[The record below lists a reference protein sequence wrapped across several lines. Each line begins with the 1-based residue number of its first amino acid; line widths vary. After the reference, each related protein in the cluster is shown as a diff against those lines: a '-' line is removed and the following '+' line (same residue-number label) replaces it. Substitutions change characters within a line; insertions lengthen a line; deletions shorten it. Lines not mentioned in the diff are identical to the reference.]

1 MHDVEFIKLVLYVT
15 LTLTNLYNR
24 FVLMH
29 DLTHNPPFT
38 PKTGFVPKIRLLWES
53 VPNLQSLAQ
62 PRTAQP
68 QHVLIDYFAQTQN
81 KNQKLALL
89 NDQTPFTSKIKQII
103 WKDPI
108 SSLLPTIQFVSK
120 PAIIYIPIHTLI
132 ITGSTYFRFFQQ
144 FPLNYFYDSD
154 SNDNNI
160 FMIFHIQDQQ
170 SNIICIS
177 NFYLQ
182 ITKET
187 KHKDTNITTEWSKSV
202 WKCSIIT
209 SASFP

>member
-1 MHDVEFIKLVLYVT
+1 MHDVEFINLVLYVT

-68 QHVLIDYFAQTQN
+68 QHVLIDYFAQTQKKN
-81 KNQKLALL
+81 KRLALL
-89 NDQTPFTSKIKQII
+89 NDQTPFISKIKQII

-120 PAIIYIPIHTLI
+120 PAIIYIPSHTLV

-154 SNDNNI
+154 SKNNNI
-160 FMIFHIQDQQ
+160 FMIFHIQNQL

-187 KHKDTNITTEWSKSV
+187 KHKDTNITTE
-202 WKCSIIT
+202 
-209 SASFP
+209 

>member
-1 MHDVEFIKLVLYVT
+1 MHDMAFINLILYVT

-68 QHVLIDYFAQTQN
+68 QHVLIDYFAQTQKK

-89 NDQTPFTSKIKQII
+89 NDQTPFISKIKQII

-120 PAIIYIPIHTLI
+120 PAIIYIPSHTLI

-187 KHKDTNITTEWSKSV
+187 KHKDTNITTE
-202 WKCSIIT
+202 
-209 SASFP
+209 

>member
-1 MHDVEFIKLVLYVT
+1 MHDVEFINLVLYVT

-89 NDQTPFTSKIKQII
+89 NDQTPFISKIKQII

-120 PAIIYIPIHTLI
+120 PAIIYIPSHTLI

-187 KHKDTNITTEWSKSV
+187 KHKDTNITTE
-202 WKCSIIT
+202 
-209 SASFP
+209 

>member
-1 MHDVEFIKLVLYVT
+1 MHDMAFINLILYVT

-89 NDQTPFTSKIKQII
+89 NDQTPFISKIKQII

-120 PAIIYIPIHTLI
+120 PAIIYIPSHTLI

-144 FPLNYFYDSD
+144 FPFNYFYDSD

-160 FMIFHIQDQQ
+160 FMIFHIQNQQ

-187 KHKDTNITTEWSKSV
+187 KHKDTKLLQSDH
-202 WKCSIIT
+202 
-209 SASFP
+209 

>member
-1 MHDVEFIKLVLYVT
+1 MHDVEFINLVLYVT

-89 NDQTPFTSKIKQII
+89 NDQTPFISKIKQII

-120 PAIIYIPIHTLI
+120 PAIIYIPSHTLI

-144 FPLNYFYDSD
+144 FPFNYFYDSD

-160 FMIFHIQDQQ
+160 FMIFHIQNQQ

-187 KHKDTNITTEWSKSV
+187 KHKDTKLLQSDH
-202 WKCSIIT
+202 
-209 SASFP
+209 

>member
-1 MHDVEFIKLVLYVT
+1 MHDVEFINLVLYVT

-89 NDQTPFTSKIKQII
+89 NDQTPFISKIKQII
-103 WKDPI
+103 WKNPYFKFITYNPVCIKASDNSYSKSHSDNYRLYLFQILPAI
-108 SSLLPTIQFVSK
+108 SS
-120 PAIIYIPIHTLI
+120 
-132 ITGSTYFRFFQQ
+132 
-144 FPLNYFYDSD
+144 
-154 SNDNNI
+154 
-160 FMIFHIQDQQ
+160 
-170 SNIICIS
+170 
-177 NFYLQ
+177 
-182 ITKET
+182 
-187 KHKDTNITTEWSKSV
+187 
-202 WKCSIIT
+202 
-209 SASFP
+209 

>member
-1 MHDVEFIKLVLYVT
+1 MTHKNCKKYYLSSGSTFQYYLSLTCPFFSTIKFVLMHDVEFINLVLYVT

-62 PRTAQP
+62 LHTAQP
-68 QHVLIDYFAQTQN
+68 QHVLIDYFAQTHTK

-89 NDQTPFTSKIKQII
+89 NDQTPFISKIKQII

-120 PAIIYIPIHTLI
+120 PAIIYIPSHTLI
-132 ITGSTYFRFFQQ
+132 ITGSTYFRF
-144 FPLNYFYDSD
+144 
-154 SNDNNI
+154 
-160 FMIFHIQDQQ
+160 
-170 SNIICIS
+170 
-177 NFYLQ
+177 
-182 ITKET
+182 
-187 KHKDTNITTEWSKSV
+187 
-202 WKCSIIT
+202 
-209 SASFP
+209 

>member
-68 QHVLIDYFAQTQN
+68 QHVLIDYFAQTQK

-89 NDQTPFTSKIKQII
+89 NDQTPFISKIKQII

-120 PAIIYIPIHTLI
+120 PAIIYIPSHTLI

-154 SNDNNI
+154 SNKNNI
-160 FMIFHIQDQQ
+160 FMIFHIQNQQ
-170 SNIICIS
+170 QNIICIS

-187 KHKDTNITTEWSKSV
+187 KNKDTNITTE
-202 WKCSIIT
+202 
-209 SASFP
+209 